1 MAAATSVHVVTIIDP
16 IIQHADWFFPEGTSR
31 KAANFPVKVSI
42 AITFKINLFLVIPLD
57 VDFNVSGMF
66 SMPAPLPNN
75 VNHLTPPDYDS
86 GTIERKR
93 PGSMV
98 GPDGD
103 MPRRDR

>member
-1 MAAATSVHVVTIIDP
+1 
-16 IIQHADWFFPEGTSR
+16 
-31 KAANFPVKVSI
+31 
-42 AITFKINLFLVIPLD
+42 

-98 GPDGD
+98 GPDGEL
-103 MPRRDR
+103 PRRD